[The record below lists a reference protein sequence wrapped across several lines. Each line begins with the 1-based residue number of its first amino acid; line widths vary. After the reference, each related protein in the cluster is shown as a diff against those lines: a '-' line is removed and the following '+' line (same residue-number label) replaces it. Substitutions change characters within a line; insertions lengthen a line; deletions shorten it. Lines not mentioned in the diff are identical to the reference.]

1 LNALIIG
8 GSGFIGTRLS
18 SVLLERGC
26 VVRVFDLQPASI
38 PGIEFVEG
46 DVRDRQALAAAI
58 AGADTIFNLAAV
70 HTDDVRIAS
79 LYYDVNVQGM
89 RNLLAACE
97 GTQVRKIVFTST
109 VACYGLDNPD
119 PDENAPLAPFND
131 YSRSKR
137 EAETLLLEWGRATG
151 KAAIIVRPSVVFGE
165 ANRGNVYN
173 LLLQIYRR
181 RFPMVGDG
189 TNRKS
194 MAYVGNVAEFLAW
207 VSENV
212 DATEIFNYADKP
224 DLTTRELVETA
235 RTLMGIAGRPV
246 RIPYGLAL
254 SLGQA
259 CDIVSAIARTTFPFS
274 KIRVIKFCADT
285 TVNAS
290 KAHASGFR
298 PKYTLEHALRQ
309 TVGSE
314 FAGERTADHAR

>member
-1 LNALIIG
+1 MNTLVIG
-8 GSGFIGTRLS
+8 GSGFIGTRLTNA
-18 SVLLERGC
+18 LLERSHT
-26 VVRVFDLQPASI
+26 VRVFDLQPAAT
-38 PGIEFVEG
+38 PGVDFIQG
-46 DVRDRQALAAAI
+46 DVRDRQALAAAVE
-58 AGADTIFNLAAV
+58 GVDTIFNLAAV
-70 HTDDVRIAS
+70 HSDDVRTTS
-79 LYYDVNVQGM
+79 LYYDVNVEGM
-89 RNLLAACE
+89 RNLLAVCA

-119 PDENAPLAPFND
+119 PDESAPLAPFND
-131 YSRSKR
+131 YARSKC
-137 EAETLLLEWGRATG
+137 EAETLLLEWSDTTG
-151 KAAIIVRPSVVFGE
+151 NAAIIVRPSVVFGE

-173 LLLQIYRR
+173 LLLQIHRR
-181 RFPMVGDG
+181 RFPMVGAG

-212 DATEIFNYADKP
+212 HTREIFNYADKP

-235 RTLMGIAGRPV
+235 RTLMGIGGSPV
-246 RIPYGLAL
+246 RIPYGVAL

-259 CDIVSAIARTTFPFS
+259 CDIVSAIARTTLPFS

-290 KAHASGFR
+290 KAHASGFK

-309 TVGSE
+309 TVGTE
-314 FAGERTADHAR
+314 FVRGHTGSRTR